1 MADPNESGLSKSVE
15 IGGISDKLDSMK
27 LSKSKLTFTDLP
39 MDALYECFKQLDY
52 LERMPLRKVCRKF
65 KNAVDG
71 MDPGFKKIR
80 ICIYEPEAFDVEFDS
95 NLFYFVKESG
105 NATHYSKFNPR
116 KMLKWKF
123 GNGEDSL
130 EVVMKFVTKMM
141 SESPE
146 SEVGDFPNL
155 SRRILCAL

>member
-1 MADPNESGLSKSVE
+1 
-15 IGGISDKLDSMK
+15 
-27 LSKSKLTFTDLP
+27 
-39 MDALYECFKQLDY
+39 
-52 LERMPLRKVCRKF
+52 
-65 KNAVDG
+65 